1 MELGRVTNEPSRIT
15 MELGRVSTDLGSFT
29 AELGKTIA
37 PFYTR
42 SQGAGVQGL
51 VMAKSV
57 LIAKM

>member
-1 MELGRVTNEPSRIT
+1 